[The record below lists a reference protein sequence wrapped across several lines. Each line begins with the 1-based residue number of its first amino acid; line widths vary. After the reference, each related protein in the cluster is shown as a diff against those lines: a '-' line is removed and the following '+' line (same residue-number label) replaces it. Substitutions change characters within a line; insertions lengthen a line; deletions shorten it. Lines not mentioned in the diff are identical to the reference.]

1 MNSASPSMTSHPT
14 AGWGAAIANPRWIKL
29 KGWLA
34 WMFWGLVHIQF
45 LIGFRNRMMVFLN

>member
-1 MNSASPSMTSHPT
+1 MTSHPT
-14 AGWGAAIANPRWIKL
+14 VGRGAAIANLRWIKL